1 MSSIIT
7 VAYSPNDFYY
17 TTSNMV
23 PSSEQCA
30 IQYADAAAWNE
41 KCNNCYTKQVNP
53 SFTGNCDVSWNDISA
68 NCYNYQLCK
77 NRTMAD
83 LANTQQNKNSG
94 ADERYANARKEYDFE
109 LLHTVNNI
117 SGIIIIGYL
126 TYYFLSQKSSV

>member
-30 IQYADAAAWNE
+30 IQYSDSTMGE
-41 KCNNCYTKQVNP
+41 KCNNCYSKQVNP
-53 SFTGNCDVSWNDISA
+53 NFTGTCNESWKDIA
-68 NCYNYQLCK
+68 QDCYNYQLCK
-77 NRTMAD
+77 NRSMAD
-83 LANTQQNKNSG
+83 LANQQQNKNSG
-94 ADERYANARKEYDFE
+94 SDERYANARKEYNYE

-117 SGIIIIGYL
+117 SGILIIGYL
-126 TYYFLSQKSSV
+126 TYSFLSQKSSA